1 MTRRTLVGTT
11 VGVVIGLVAAS
22 GVASQ
27 AQTALRRPVATL
39 TPRVDT
45 KAVRAGSTV
54 VLAVRVALPE
64 GVHVQSNKPRDP
76 GLIATV
82 LTVTPPAGLTLV
94 GVRYPK
100 DVELAQRGAPK
111 PLLVYPNEFDI
122 TVELKVGAGVA
133 AGKLT
138 VPATLRYQ
146 ACNETL
152 CFIPT
157 NAATAWT
164 VAVTKG

>member
-1 MTRRTLVGTT
+1 MTRRALVGSIA
-11 VGVVIGLVAAS
+11 GVVIGIIAVS

-27 AQTALRRPVATL
+27 AQTGLRRPVATL

-64 GVHVQSNKPRDP
+64 RVHVQSNKPREP

-82 LTVTPPAGLTLV
+82 LTVTPPTGLTLV
-94 GVRYPK
+94 GVRYPR
-100 DVELAQRGAPK
+100 DVELEQRGALQT
-111 PLLVYPNEFDI
+111 LLVYPNEFDI

-146 ACNETL
+146 ACNEIL

-157 NAATAWT
+157 NATTSWT
-164 VAVTKG
+164 VTVVKG